1 MKNED
6 TIGPGFLEK
15 LLIILSPL
23 IIGIIGYFLPKTLF
37 LIKKIPIVSDM
48 KIIKLIE
55 SFNPFWTSITLAII
69 GLIIGIFFSLII
81 FDDCLKVTINN
92 QNVKIEK
99 NDIQNQTKLNNI
111 KEAFM
116 ENKSLIIILMN
127 QEILINEITD
137 VKENKVKSIFKNH
150 GIKWHTKSP
159 YDYILWTLQNNSFNE
174 KINSILYERRN
185 AIRDGDN
192 KKVENL
198 KKDLNEIGVIVI
210 DKNNKQYVH
219 KLST

>member
-37 LIKKIPIVSDM
+37 LINKIPIVSDM

-81 FDDCLKVTINN
+81 LYSLSMSMDRR
-92 QNVKIEK
+92 VKWKLIK
-99 NDIQNQTKLNNI
+99 NRL
-111 KEAFM
+111 E
-116 ENKSLIIILMN
+116 
-127 QEILINEITD
+127 
-137 VKENKVKSIFKNH
+137 IFKMN
-150 GIKWHTKSP
+150 
-159 YDYILWTLQNNSFNE
+159 
-174 KINSILYERRN
+174 
-185 AIRDGDN
+185 
-192 KKVENL
+192 
-198 KKDLNEIGVIVI
+198 
-210 DKNNKQYVH
+210 
-219 KLST
+219 